1 MALVTE
7 NEANAWLGQQTG
19 KHLDYDQQYGQQC
32 FDFFNYYYQFV
43 TGEGPYA
50 DGYGVAGAKDIWDV
64 PTDFFDKIPDSRTLE
79 PNVGDVLI
87 YGSSWGAG
95 FGHVEV
101 CRWSDANGCHVIGE
115 NEHGDASEGVV
126 EVYRTWGNMRG
137 LIGVMRPRFSPEQA
151 PVPVVVNDP
160 LPPTPVVTPEE
171 PNEPTPDPVP
181 VSTPVSVPDPAPV
194 ESDPTPVSEPT
205 PEPEPTQEDPGNN
218 PLPAPKPSAWKIFLQ
233 WLAPFLLKFLS
244 NQDKK

>member
-126 EVYRTWGNMRG
+126 EVYRTWRNQMNQ
-137 LIGVMRPRFSPEQA
+137 LQIQCLC
-151 PVPVVVNDP
+151 
-160 LPPTPVVTPEE
+160 LPPCLCQIRHQWNQILPLF
-171 PNEPTPDPVP
+171 PNQRLNQNQLKKTLVI
-181 VSTPVSVPDPAPV
+181 TH
-194 ESDPTPVSEPT
+194 
-205 PEPEPTQEDPGNN
+205 
-218 PLPAPKPSAWKIFLQ
+218 FLHQ
-233 WLAPFLLKFLS
+233 SQALGKYSF
-244 NQDKK
+244 NG